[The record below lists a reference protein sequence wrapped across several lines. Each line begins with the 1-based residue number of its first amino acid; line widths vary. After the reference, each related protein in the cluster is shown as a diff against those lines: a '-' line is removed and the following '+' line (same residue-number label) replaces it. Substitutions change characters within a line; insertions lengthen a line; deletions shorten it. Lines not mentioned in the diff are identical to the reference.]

1 MNTEIQAQW
10 VAALRSG
17 EYRQGK
23 SQLRGADDTFCCL
36 GVLCDLAV
44 KAGVEI
50 NVHAPDDEYGS
61 GNDSYRYGNSES
73 YLPVAVR
80 EWAGIEHE
88 DPIIGTATRSYQDRT
103 AGRTAATY
111 NDGGKTFAEIA
122 DLIEQGVR

>member
-1 MNTEIQAQW
+1 MNTEIQEQW

-17 EYRQGK
+17 DYQQGK
-23 SQLRGADDTFCCL
+23 GTLRSADDEFCCL

-50 NVHAPDDEYGS
+50 NVHAPDEYEI
-61 GNDSYRYGNSES
+61 GNSYHYGNSES
-73 YLPVAVR
+73 YLPVAVL
-80 EWAGIEHE
+80 EWAGIDSN
-88 DPIIGTATRSYQDRT
+88 DPIIGPTRSYQ
-103 AGRTAATY
+103 GQTAATY